1 MAEIY
6 VIKDDIKVACVKA
19 LSFPE
24 GIGGAW
30 AKLFSL
36 LPSQEGR
43 KLYGI
48 SYGGENGK
56 ITYMAAV
63 EELHEGEADQL
74 GLETIVVRKGN
85 YVSEFL
91 EDWRQDETQIAK
103 TFAELLKDP
112 RIDRNE
118 GYCLEMY
125 LNSKDVLCLVKL
137 DAPNA

>member
-1 MAEIY
+1 MPDIHI
-6 VIKDDIKVACVKA
+6 IKDDIKVACVKA

-30 AKLFSL
+30 AKLFSS

-43 KLYGI
+43 NLYGI
-48 SYGGENGK
+48 SYGGVNGN

-63 EELHEGEADQL
+63 EELDAGEADQL
-74 GLETIVVRKGN
+74 GLESFVIRKGQ

-91 EDWRQDETQIAK
+91 EDWRSDETQIAK
-103 TFAELLKDP
+103 TFGELLKDP
-112 RIDRNE
+112 RIDRKE

-125 LNSKDVLCLVKL
+125 LDSKDVLCLVKL
-137 DAPNA
+137 DPSNT

>member
-1 MAEIY
+1 MADIY
-6 VIKDDIKVACVKA
+6 VIKDDIRVACVKA

-30 AKLFSL
+30 AKLFSS

-48 SYGGENGK
+48 SYGGENAK

-74 GLETIVVRKGN
+74 GLDTFVIRKGE

-91 EDWRQDETQIAK
+91 PDWRSDETQIAK
-103 TFAELLKDP
+103 TFGKLLKDP
-112 RIDRNE
+112 RIDRKE

-137 DAPNA
+137 DPSNT